1 MQQLNRF
8 QILDAEEKA
17 IQLIEAG
24 KKIQLE
30 IDKKN
35 NVLKVFEV
43 SIKRITLEV
52 AK

>member
-8 QILDAEEKA
+8 QILDVEIKKA
-17 IQLIEAG
+17 IQLIESG

-35 NVLKVFEV
+35 NILKVFEV
-43 SIKRITLEV
+43 SVKRISIKE
-52 AK
+52 